1 MREEREGVVDADRVK
16 LAVHDHLTRAG
27 WAVTFEVALRPQTDR
42 GARVIDLLATRS
54 ARAPGMGPLQWL
66 AVEAKVSRSDFAA
79 DVATPAKQ
87 AGWRAF
93 AHQHAYAVPA
103 GLVRP
108 EDVPAGSGLLEVDGP
123 VVRWAV
129 RAPVTATDEPA
140 PMWLLRALAYREATA
155 QARLRRAGY
164 RA

>member
-1 MREEREGVVDADRVK
+1 MHGREGSVVDAETVK
-16 LAVHDHLTRAG
+16 LALHDHLTRAG

-42 GARVIDLLATRS
+42 GARVIDVLATRT
-54 ARAPGMGPLQWL
+54 ARVPGAGPLQWL
-66 AVEAKVSRSDFAA
+66 AVEVKVSRADFAA
-79 DVATPAKQ
+79 DVADPGKQ
-87 AGWRAF
+87 SGWRAF

-103 GLVRP
+103 GLVAP
-108 EDVPAGSGLLEVDGP
+108 GDVPAGSGLLEVDGP

-129 RAPVTATDEPA
+129 RAPVSGTDEEA

-155 QARLRRAGY
+155 QARLRRVGY